1 MGPATGG
8 VVEGRKSTV
17 ESVGEH
23 DGVEIIQQ
31 NKSFVVVYIGHGL
44 LLRLVDIVQYD
55 GAGNKTFEYSSCD
68 LFTRYYLDF
77 TVCAISITA
86 VSKSVREVFASHL
99 VICHFCGLYIYDSYR

>member
-23 DGVEIIQQ
+23 GGVEIIQQ
-31 NKSFVVVYIGHGL
+31 SKSFVVVYIGHGL
-44 LLRLVDIVQYD
+44 VLRLVDIVQYD

-68 LFTRYYLDF
+68 SWF
-77 TVCAISITA
+77 
-86 VSKSVREVFASHL
+86 
-99 VICHFCGLYIYDSYR
+99 IY